1 MPRRKAPPPERDQDP
16 SHLLKGC
23 GGFLYAQGAQT
34 ETGHTET
41 GTFPRKEGVRMEPF
55 VLDLPMGLG
64 MALAEN
70 LPALEAFA
78 ALSRE
83 EQAQVAAGVQGIS
96 SPAEMRAFVQRLTD
110 RKDV

>member
-1 MPRRKAPPPERDQDP
+1 
-16 SHLLKGC
+16 
-23 GGFLYAQGAQT
+23 
-34 ETGHTET
+34 
-41 GTFPRKEGVRMEPF
+41 MEPF

-78 ALSRE
+78 ALSRG
-83 EQAQVAAGVQGIS
+83 EQAQVAAGAQGIS

>member
-1 MPRRKAPPPERDQDP
+1 
-16 SHLLKGC
+16 
-23 GGFLYAQGAQT
+23 
-34 ETGHTET
+34 
-41 GTFPRKEGVRMEPF
+41 MEPF

-64 MALAEN
+64 MALAE
-70 LPALEAFA
+70 AFA
-78 ALSRE
+78 ALSLE

>member
-1 MPRRKAPPPERDQDP
+1 
-16 SHLLKGC
+16 
-23 GGFLYAQGAQT
+23 
-34 ETGHTET
+34 
-41 GTFPRKEGVRMEPF
+41 
-55 VLDLPMGLG
+55 

-83 EQAQVAAGVQGIS
+83 EQAQVAAGAQGIS

>member
-1 MPRRKAPPPERDQDP
+1 
-16 SHLLKGC
+16 
-23 GGFLYAQGAQT
+23 
-34 ETGHTET
+34 
-41 GTFPRKEGVRMEPF
+41 MEPF

-70 LPALEAFA
+70 LS

-96 SPAEMRAFVQRLTD
+96 SPAEMQAFVQRLAD

>member
-1 MPRRKAPPPERDQDP
+1 
-16 SHLLKGC
+16 
-23 GGFLYAQGAQT
+23 
-34 ETGHTET
+34 
-41 GTFPRKEGVRMEPF
+41 MEPF

-70 LPALEAFA
+70 LP
-78 ALSRE
+78 
-83 EQAQVAAGVQGIS
+83 AQVAAGVQGIS

>member
-1 MPRRKAPPPERDQDP
+1 
-16 SHLLKGC
+16 
-23 GGFLYAQGAQT
+23 
-34 ETGHTET
+34 
-41 GTFPRKEGVRMEPF
+41 MEPF

-64 MALAEN
+64 MALEEN
-70 LPALEAFA
+70 LP